1 MRQKLIEVRREIVRF
16 TYIVGDFDTIQLV
29 IDKSSRQ
36 KISKDRDEVNSTIN
50 QLDLI
55 DIYIRLHSI
64 IAENTFFSC
73 LKEHSPK

>member
-36 KISKDRDEVNSTIN
+36 KISKDLVERNSITN
-50 QLDLI
+50 QLDLNDSYRI
-55 DIYIRLHSI
+55 VVAQLLSHV
-64 IAENTFFSC
+64 
-73 LKEHSPK
+73 

>member
-36 KISKDRDEVNSTIN
+36 KISKDLVERNGITN
-50 QLDLI
+50 QLDLNDSYRI
-55 DIYIRLHSI
+55 VVAQLLSHV
-64 IAENTFFSC
+64 
-73 LKEHSPK
+73 